1 MGAFG
6 WPRLAV
12 VVATFTLQTAFLRAA
27 LPPHPEEA
35 PGRTSLA
42 GQFLIA
48 TPAMEDPRFA
58 RTVILIVEHSET
70 GALGVVLNRP
80 VGEQKL
86 KDLLDAVGEKGAEA
100 AGSVPIFA
108 GGPVQPEVGFVVH
121 SPDYRIAETVAVTD
135 RVSMTS
141 SVKILKDIAAKSGPA
156 KTLIAFGYA
165 GWGAGQLEGEIEAG
179 AWATAEADPALV
191 FDADRDKLWDD
202 AWERR
207 TQHL

>member
-1 MGAFG
+1 MGAF
-6 WPRLAV
+6 WQPRLAL
-12 VVATFTLQTAFLRAA
+12 VVAAFVVQTAFLRAA
-27 LPPHPEEA
+27 LPPHPDDA

-58 RTVILIVEHSET
+58 RAVILIVQHSES

-80 VGEQKL
+80 IGEETL
-86 KDLLDAVGEKGAEA
+86 KDLLDAVGAKGAEA
-100 AGSVPIFA
+100 AGKVPIFA

-121 SPDYRIAETVAVTD
+121 SSDYRIAETIAVTD
-135 RVSMTS
+135 RLSMTS
-141 SVKILKDIAAKSGPA
+141 SLKVLRDIAAKSGPA
-156 KTLIAFGYA
+156 KSLIAFGYA